1 MGTGPPKAGAGI
13 RRVAAGVREV
23 KKRLAKKE
31 SNAQPAIKRTEIVR
45 EKARLGIFIPSC
57 GTNHHPITM
66 IGIMNSSRLTVYPY
80 GVASAGGV
88 CVGAGIRTVCRAIPA
103 GTATIASMATT
114 SNALF
119 CGSEEL
125 REEGLDIRGTSR
137 NFRKFCIT
145 VPLYRKHYY

>member
-1 MGTGPPKAGAGI
+1 
-13 RRVAAGVREV
+13 
-23 KKRLAKKE
+23 
-31 SNAQPAIKRTEIVR
+31 
-45 EKARLGIFIPSC
+45 
-57 GTNHHPITM
+57 M

-137 NFRKFCIT
+137 NFQPFRSEEHTSELQSRFDLVCRLLLEKKKIY
-145 VPLYRKHYY
+145 LIISHR

>member
-1 MGTGPPKAGAGI
+1 MNSVRLKARQLMTGRAEGKKLTAGTMPPAT
-13 RRVAAGVREV
+13 RRVKYPGKPGLCE
-23 KKRLAKKE
+23 
-31 SNAQPAIKRTEIVR
+31 T
-45 EKARLGIFIPSC
+45 
-57 GTNHHPITM
+57 HHPITM

-80 GVASAGGV
+80 GVASAGGI

-119 CGSEEL
+119 CGSEAL

>member
-13 RRVAAGVREV
+13 RRVAAGLVSKKAIGKEVVQRAAGNKQDRDCAREGSL
-23 KKRLAKKE
+23 RNFYPFLRNE
-31 SNAQPAIKRTEIVR
+31 P
-45 EKARLGIFIPSC
+45 PSDHDDR
-57 GTNHHPITM
+57 N
-66 IGIMNSSRLTVYPY
+66 NESSRLTVYPY